1 VADLLTH
8 YVSSRV
14 AGLGIRDRATLTLF
28 GVGVLLPDLLGKPL
42 GELSGMPHLVA
53 IPTHTP
59 IGLIFACGA
68 LSMLFAAELRKRVFW
83 AIYLGSLLH
92 LLVDMMKDYLGRGAG
107 VIFHP
112 FSTRSYELGLYR
124 SEDVFYLLPVNL
136 GILAILWVL
145 ARKRRAA
152 GINPASGPSSP

>member
-1 VADLLTH
+1 MADLLTH

-14 AGLGIRDRATLTLF
+14 AGLGIRDRASLTLF
-28 GVGVLLPDLLGKPL
+28 GLGVLLPDLLGKPL
-42 GELSGMPHLVA
+42 GEISGLPHLVA

-59 IGLIFACGA
+59 IGLVFACGA
-68 LSMLFAAELRKRVFW
+68 LAMLFAAELRKRAFW

-124 SEDVFYLLPVNL
+124 SEDVFILLPANL
-136 GILAILWVL
+136 GILAILWAV
-145 ARKRRAA
+145 ARKRRQVRVS
-152 GINPASGPSSP
+152 PTDGPNSP